1 MVIDCSKYAGK
12 CACGRVHTME
22 TRAAVIEP
30 GCLFEF
36 EKYMAQFGVTGKRC
50 ALYGENSY
58 AATADRHPRAEQQI
72 VLDPTGL
79 HANEISTAEV
89 LAKLEGD
96 VEVIVAVGSGTIHD
110 IARFCAHERG
120 IRFVSCPTGASVDGF
135 CSTVAAMTWYG
146 FKKTLPAVAPE
157 IVLADTEIIKNAPM
171 ELVRSGVGDIMAK
184 YTALADWKMAH
195 VLTNELLC
203 EKIYSIMQDAADTV
217 MQSVPGIARGEESAY
232 ANVTYALIM
241 SGIAMQMMGNSRP
254 ASGAE
259 HHMSHFWE
267 TIIEQRGERPAMHG
281 EQVAVGTVLVLR
293 LIEELLAADVDFDAA
308 RRAAREYDKAAWESE
323 IRAVYGAAAQAV
335 IDMEAA
341 AGKNDTKARLRRI
354 DSMEKNWDAVCA
366 QLRTLPPAQEIYALL
381 HEVGCPCTPRE
392 IGVDKALLKQTFM
405 YCKEIRARYTVF
417 QTVYDL
423 GLLDELSDRVIAKT
437 ETL

>member
-1 MVIDCSKYAGK
+1 MFIDCSKYAGK
-12 CACGRVHTME
+12 CACGREHTME

-217 MQSVPGIARGEESAY
+217 MQSVPGIVRGEESAY
-232 ANVTYALIM
+232 ADVTYALIM

-259 HHMSHFWE
+259 HHISHM
-267 TIIEQRGERPAMHG
+267 IEMEPEAFPVKFPAMHG
-281 EQVAVGTVLVLR
+281 EKTGVGSLIAV
-293 LIEELLAADVDFDAA
+293 
-308 RRAAREYDKAAWESE
+308 REYKRLAKIEDITPYITDYAPIPEEHFRKFFGERLADSLIKENENDCLAKVSREKLSASWGELRHIIDELPTEEYLYGLLEMLDAKRDLASIGVEESE
-323 IRAVYGAAAQAV
+323 LSV
-335 IDMEAA
+335 
-341 AGKNDTKARLRRI
+341 
-354 DSMEKNWDAVCA
+354 
-366 QLRTLPPAQEIYALL
+366 
-381 HEVGCPCTPRE
+381 
-392 IGVDKALLKQTFM
+392 LLKNSPLVRNRLTLM
-405 YCKEIRARYTVF
+405 RTRRMMKIYEI
-417 QTVYDL
+417 
-423 GLLDELSDRVIAKT
+423 E
-437 ETL
+437 

>member
-1 MVIDCSKYAGK
+1 MFIDCSKYAGK
-12 CACGRVHTME
+12 CACGREHTME

-58 AATADRHPRAEQQI
+58 AATADRHPRAEQKI

-217 MQSVPGIARGEESAY
+217 MQSVPGIARSEESAY
-232 ANVTYALIM
+232 ADVTYALIM

-259 HHMSHFWE
+259 HHISHM
-267 TIIEQRGERPAMHG
+267 IEMEPEAFPVKFPAMHG
-281 EQVAVGTVLVLR
+281 EKTGVGSLIAV
-293 LIEELLAADVDFDAA
+293 
-308 RRAAREYDKAAWESE
+308 REYKRLAKIEDITPYITDYAPIPEEHFRKFFGERLADSLIRENENDCLAKVSREKLSASWGELRHIIDELPTEEYLYGLLEMLDAKRDLASSGVEDSE
-323 IRAVYGAAAQAV
+323 
-335 IDMEAA
+335 
-341 AGKNDTKARLRRI
+341 
-354 DSMEKNWDAVCA
+354 
-366 QLRTLPPAQEIYALL
+366 LP
-381 HEVGCPCTPRE
+381 V
-392 IGVDKALLKQTFM
+392 LLKNSPLVRNRLTLM
-405 YCKEIRARYTVF
+405 RTRRMMKIYEI
-417 QTVYDL
+417 
-423 GLLDELSDRVIAKT
+423 E
-437 ETL
+437 

>member
-1 MVIDCSKYAGK
+1 MFIDCSKYAGK
-12 CACGRVHTME
+12 CACGREHTME

-58 AATADRHPRAEQQI
+58 AATADRHPRAEQKI

-217 MQSVPGIARGEESAY
+217 MQSVPGIALGEESAY
-232 ANVTYALIM
+232 ADVTYALIM

-259 HHMSHFWE
+259 HHISHM
-267 TIIEQRGERPAMHG
+267 IEMEPEAFPVKFPAMHG
-281 EQVAVGTVLVLR
+281 EKTGVGSLIAV
-293 LIEELLAADVDFDAA
+293 
-308 RRAAREYDKAAWESE
+308 REYKRLAKIEDITPYITDYAPISE
-323 IRAVYGAAAQAV
+323 EHFRKFFGERLADSLIKENENDCLAKVSREKLSASWGELRHIIDELPTEEYLYGLLE
-335 IDMEAA
+335 M
-341 AGKNDTKARLRRI
+341 L
-354 DSMEKNWDAVCA
+354 DAKRD
-366 QLRTLPPAQEIYALL
+366 LSS
-381 HEVGCPCTPRE
+381 
-392 IGVDKALLKQTFM
+392 IGVDESELPVLLKNSPLVRNRLTLM
-405 YCKEIRARYTVF
+405 RTRRMMKIYEI
-417 QTVYDL
+417 
-423 GLLDELSDRVIAKT
+423 E
-437 ETL
+437 